1 MTGWVV
7 FALQRELDGGIAM
20 IKVICDKCG
29 KDGAS
34 NKFSYLCHLEREQ
47 IGYVDKDFNRVSGR
61 TIEKDLCNKC
71 YNDIVGLAVTA
82 LLKDWI

>member
-1 MTGWVV
+1 MTDWVV
-7 FALQRELDGGIAM
+7 FALQRELGGEIAM
-20 IKVICDKCG
+20 VRVICDKCD

-34 NKFSYLCHLEREQ
+34 NKFTYLCHLESEHL
-47 IGYVDKDFNRVSGR
+47 GYVDKDFNRVSGR

-82 LLKDWI
+82 LLKD

>member
-1 MTGWVV
+1 MIGWVV
-7 FALQRELDGGIAM
+7 FALQRELGGEIAM

-34 NKFSYLCHLEREQ
+34 NKFTYLCHLESEK

-82 LLKDWI
+82 LLKD